1 MCDEGDE
8 QRKPAAYHEAGHA
21 VAAHLLRLPLVAI
34 STVADKASTGHTLL
48 APRFAERIRRAVD
61 RGWPTLR
68 DRALLRRCLVQTLA
82 GPSAEMRDGGDPFLV
97 DWRTDQRLA
106 DDYVRAI
113 CSPEVPGSPMPEDPP
128 AVLDAG
134 WAAAG
139 ALWDR
144 PSNWRAVAGVA
155 EALLT
160 RGELTGDDVREIIRL
175 SKARRR

>member
-48 APRFAERIRRAVD
+48 APRVAERIRRAVD

-82 GPSAEMRDGGDPFLV
+82 GPSAEMRDGGGPFLV

-106 DDYVRAI
+106 DDYVRTI
-113 CSPEVPGSPMPEDPP
+113 CSPELPGSPMPEHPP

-155 EALLT
+155 EALLA
-160 RGELTGDDVREIIRL
+160 RGELTGDGVREIIRL
-175 SKARRR
+175 SKARR